1 MLGGKKIVL
10 FGQLIEEKFLINKSF
25 GVGSTL
31 SLVLIILVIISMV
44 IMRRADRDE
53 GREGGT
59 LW

>member
-31 SLVLIILVIISMV
+31 SLVLIVLVIISMV

>member
-10 FGQLIEEKFLINKSF
+10 FGQLIEEKSLINKSF

>member
-1 MLGGKKIVL
+1 ML